1 MADFWASVPIH
12 LMLGLIASIPVVL
25 WDWRI
30 ALPGIL
36 ITQLGTS
43 VLSSTV
49 YGLPAPWPT
58 VHISV
63 QFLACL
69 ILLLSI
75 LQTSNV
81 QVRNSG
87 EFSSRLFRLLVLGI
101 AALMVWKASEGIELP
116 LLENAT
122 KVLFI
127 WFAAVALI
135 TLGMS
140 ETALFGGIGLLLWL
154 IPVQA
159 FLSVLFPLPAV
170 IVLLGILQILVALA
184 CSFLLLAEDDAL
196 TLIEVPS
203 TDPDLAPGVHRRH
216 SITSGARV
224 LGYGIGY
231 WFYTLVNRRQ
241 NHEAGNGRG
250 VAS

>member
-1 MADFWASVPIH
+1 MAAFWASVPVH
-12 LMLGLIASIPVVL
+12 VLLGFAAAIPVIL

-36 ITQLGTS
+36 LVQLGTS
-43 VLSSTV
+43 VLTGTV
-49 YGLPAPWPT
+49 YGLAAPWPT
-58 VHISV
+58 VHFGV
-63 QFLACL
+63 QALGCL

-81 QVRNSG
+81 QVRTSG
-87 EFSSRLFRLLVLGI
+87 EFSSRLFRMLILGI
-101 AALMVWKASEGIELP
+101 AALLVWRATEGIDLP
-116 LLENAT
+116 RLDDAT

-135 TLGMS
+135 TLGMT
-140 ETALFGGIGLLLWL
+140 ETALFGSIGILMWL

-159 FLSVLFPLPAV
+159 FMSVLFPLPAV

-216 SITSGARV
+216 SIASGARV

-231 WFYTLVNRRQ
+231 WFYTLVNRRR
-241 NHEAGNGRG
+241 NTEARNG
-250 VAS
+250 

>member
-1 MADFWASVPIH
+1 MAAFWASVPIH
-12 LMLGLIASIPVVL
+12 VILGVVASIPVIL

-30 ALPGIL
+30 ALPGL
-36 ITQLGTS
+36 LVVQLGTS
-43 VLSSTV
+43 VLIGTV
-49 YGLPAPWPT
+49 YGLPAPWPA
-58 VHISV
+58 VHLGV

-87 EFSSRLFRLLVLGI
+87 EFSSRLFRLLILGI
-101 AALMVWKASEGIELP
+101 AALMVWTATETVELP
-116 LLENAT
+116 RLEDAT

-135 TLGMS
+135 TLGMT
-140 ETALFGGIGLLLWL
+140 ETALFGSIGLLLWL

-170 IVLLGILQILVALA
+170 IVLIGILQILVALA
-184 CSFLLLAEDDAL
+184 CSYLLLAEDDAL
-196 TLIEVPS
+196 MLIEVPS
-203 TDPDLAPGVHRRH
+203 TDPDVAPGVHRRH

-231 WFYTLVNRRQ
+231 WFYTFASRRR
-241 NHEAGNGRG
+241 NTETGN
-250 VAS
+250 S

>member
-1 MADFWASVPIH
+1 MAAFWASVSIH
-12 LMLGLIASIPVVL
+12 VILGVVAGIPVIL

-30 ALPGIL
+30 ALPGL
-36 ITQLGTS
+36 LVVQLGTS
-43 VLSSTV
+43 VLIGTV
-49 YGLPAPWPT
+49 YGLPAPWPA
-58 VHISV
+58 VHLGI

-87 EFSSRLFRLLVLGI
+87 EFSSRLFRLLILGI
-101 AALMVWKASEGIELP
+101 AALMVWTATETVELP
-116 LLENAT
+116 RLEDAT

-135 TLGMS
+135 TLGMT
-140 ETALFGGIGLLLWL
+140 ETALFGSIGLLLWL

-170 IVLLGILQILVALA
+170 IVLIGILQILVALA
-184 CSFLLLAEDDAL
+184 CSYLLLAEDDAL
-196 TLIEVPS
+196 MLIEVPS
-203 TDPDLAPGVHRRH
+203 TDPDVAPGVHRRH

-224 LGYGIGY
+224 LGYGVGY
-231 WFYTLVNRRQ
+231 WFYTLANRRR
-241 NHEAGNGRG
+241 NTETGNG
-250 VAS
+250 

>member
-1 MADFWASVPIH
+1 MASFWASVPIH
-12 LMLGLIASIPVVL
+12 VILGLAAGIPVVL

-36 ITQLGTS
+36 FVQLGTS
-43 VLSSTV
+43 ILVGTV
-49 YGLPAPWPT
+49 YGLPAPWPA
-58 VHISV
+58 VHLAV

-87 EFSSRLFRLLVLGI
+87 EFSSRLFRLLILGI
-101 AALMVWKASEGIELP
+101 AALMVWRATEGIELP
-116 LLENAT
+116 RLEDAT
-122 KVLFI
+122 KLLFI

-135 TLGMS
+135 TLGMT

-203 TDPDLAPGVHRRH
+203 TDPDLAPGLHRRH
-216 SITSGARV
+216 SIASGARV

-231 WFYTLVNRRQ
+231 WFYTLISRSRKT
-241 NHEAGNGRG
+241 EARNG
-250 VAS
+250 

>member
-1 MADFWASVPIH
+1 MAAFWASVPFH
-12 LMLGLIASIPVVL
+12 VVLGLAACIPVVL
-25 WDWRI
+25 WDWRV

-36 ITQLGTS
+36 IVQLGTS
-43 VLSSTV
+43 ALVGTV
-49 YGLPAPWPT
+49 YGLPAPWPA
-58 VHISV
+58 VHLGV
-63 QFLACL
+63 QVLACL

-75 LQTSNV
+75 LQTSHV
-81 QVRNSG
+81 QVRNTG

-101 AALMVWKASEGIELP
+101 AALLVWAASEGIELP
-116 LLENAT
+116 LLEDAT

-135 TLGMS
+135 TLGVTES
-140 ETALFGGIGLLLWL
+140 ALFGGVGLLLWL

-159 FLSVLFPLPAV
+159 LLSILFPLPAV

-203 TDPDLAPGVHRRH
+203 TDPELAPGLYRRH

-224 LGYGIGY
+224 LGYSVGY
-231 WFYTLVNRRQ
+231 WMYSLLSRRPKTG
-241 NHEAGNGRG
+241 AGN
-250 VAS
+250 S

>member
-1 MADFWASVPIH
+1 MAAFWASVPVH
-12 LMLGLIASIPVVL
+12 VLLGIVAAMPVIL

-36 ITQLGTS
+36 LVQLGTS
-43 VLSSTV
+43 LLIGTV
-49 YGLPAPWPT
+49 YGLSAPWPA
-58 VHISV
+58 VHFGV
-63 QFLACL
+63 QVLACL

-81 QVRNSG
+81 QVPTSG
-87 EFSSRLFRLLVLGI
+87 EFSSRLFRMLILGI
-101 AALMVWKASEGIELP
+101 AALMVWRATEGLDLP
-116 LLENAT
+116 RLDVAT

-135 TLGMS
+135 TLGMT
-140 ETALFGGIGLLLWL
+140 ETALFGSIGLLMWL

-159 FLSVLFPLPAV
+159 FLSVLFPIPAV

-203 TDPDLAPGVHRRH
+203 TDPNLAPGVHRRH

-231 WFYTLVNRRQ
+231 WFYTFVSRRR
-241 NHEAGNGRG
+241 NTEARNG
-250 VAS
+250 

>member
-1 MADFWASVPIH
+1 MAAFWASVPVHVI
-12 LMLGLIASIPVVL
+12 LGVVAGIPVIL

-30 ALPGIL
+30 ALPGL
-36 ITQLGTS
+36 LFVQLGTS
-43 VLSSTV
+43 VLIGAV
-49 YGLPAPWPT
+49 YGLPAPWPA
-58 VHISV
+58 VHLGV

-87 EFSSRLFRLLVLGI
+87 EFSSRLFRLLILGI
-101 AALMVWKASEGIELP
+101 AALMVWTATEGVELP
-116 LLENAT
+116 RLEDAT

-135 TLGMS
+135 TLGMT
-140 ETALFGGIGLLLWL
+140 ETALFGSIGILLWL
-154 IPVQA
+154 LPVQA

-184 CSFLLLAEDDAL
+184 CSYLLLAEDDAL
-196 TLIEVPS
+196 MLIEVPS
-203 TDPDLAPGVHRRH
+203 TDPDVAPGLHRRH
-216 SITSGARV
+216 SIGSGARV
-224 LGYGIGY
+224 LVYSVGY
-231 WFYTLVNRRQ
+231 WFYTLVNRRR
-241 NHEAGNGRG
+241 NTESGNG
-250 VAS
+250 

>member
-1 MADFWASVPIH
+1 MAAFWASVPIH
-12 LMLGLIASIPVVL
+12 VILGLAACIPVVL
-25 WDWRI
+25 WDWRV

-36 ITQLGTS
+36 FVQLGTS
-43 VLSSTV
+43 ALIGVV
-49 YGLPAPWPT
+49 YGVPAPWPA
-58 VHISV
+58 VHLGI
-63 QFLACL
+63 QALACL
-69 ILLLSI
+69 IILLSI

-81 QVRNSG
+81 QVRNAG

-101 AALMVWKASEGIELP
+101 AALLVWTASDRVELP

-122 KVLFI
+122 KILFL

-135 TLGMS
+135 TLGVT
-140 ETALFGGIGLLLWL
+140 ETALFGGVGLLLWL

-196 TLIEVPS
+196 TQIEVPS
-203 TDPDLAPGVHRRH
+203 TDPDLAPGVYRRH
-216 SITSGARV
+216 SIASGARV

-231 WFYTLVNRRQ
+231 WMYTIFNRRLKS
-241 NHEAGNGRG
+241 GGRN
-250 VAS
+250 S

>member
-1 MADFWASVPIH
+1 MAAFWASVPIH
-12 LMLGLIASIPVVL
+12 VVLGLVACIPVVL
-25 WDWRI
+25 WDWRV

-36 ITQLGTS
+36 IVQLGTS
-43 VLSSTV
+43 ALVGTV

-58 VHISV
+58 VHLGV
-63 QFLACL
+63 QALACL

-75 LQTSNV
+75 LQTSHV
-81 QVRNSG
+81 QVRNTG

-101 AALMVWKASEGIELP
+101 ASLLVWAASEGIDLP
-116 LLENAT
+116 LLEDAT

-135 TLGMS
+135 TLGVTES
-140 ETALFGGIGLLLWL
+140 ALFGGVGILLWL

-159 FLSVLFPLPAV
+159 LLSVLFPLPAV

-203 TDPDLAPGVHRRH
+203 TDPELAPGLYRRH

-224 LGYGIGY
+224 LGYGFGY
-231 WFYTLVNRRQ
+231 WMYSFLSRRPKTG
-241 NHEAGNGRG
+241 AGN
-250 VAS
+250 S

>member
-1 MADFWASVPIH
+1 MTTFWASVPVHII
-12 LMLGLIASIPVVL
+12 LGVIAGIPVVL

-30 ALPGIL
+30 ALPGLLVI
-36 ITQLGTS
+36 QLGTS
-43 VLSSTV
+43 ILIGTV

-58 VHISV
+58 VHLGV

-81 QVRNSG
+81 QVRSTG

-101 AALMVWKASEGIELP
+101 AALMVWRATEGFELP
-116 LLENAT
+116 RLEDAT

-135 TLGMS
+135 TLGMT
-140 ETALFGGIGLLLWL
+140 ETALFGSIGLLLWL

-170 IVLLGILQILVALA
+170 IVLLGILQIIVALA

-203 TDPDLAPGVHRRH
+203 TDPDVAPGLHRRH
-216 SITSGARV
+216 SIASGARV

-231 WFYTLVNRRQ
+231 WFYTLVSRRG
-241 NHEAGNGRG
+241 NTEARNG
-250 VAS
+250 

>member
-1 MADFWASVPIH
+1 MAAFWASVPVHVI
-12 LMLGLIASIPVVL
+12 LGIVAGIPVIL

-30 ALPGIL
+30 ALPGL
-36 ITQLGTS
+36 LFVQLGTS
-43 VLSSTV
+43 VLIGTV
-49 YGLPAPWPT
+49 YGLPAPWPA
-58 VHISV
+58 VHLGV

-87 EFSSRLFRLLVLGI
+87 EFSSRLFRLLILGI
-101 AALMVWKASEGIELP
+101 AALMVWTATEVVDLP
-116 LLENAT
+116 RLEDAT

-135 TLGMS
+135 TLGMT
-140 ETALFGGIGLLLWL
+140 ETVLFGSIGILLWL

-170 IVLLGILQILVALA
+170 IVLLGILQLLVALA
-184 CSFLLLAEDDAL
+184 CSYLLLAEDDAL
-196 TLIEVPS
+196 MLIEVPS
-203 TDPDLAPGVHRRH
+203 TDTDLAPGVHRRH
-216 SITSGARV
+216 SIASGARV
-224 LGYGIGY
+224 LGYSVGY
-231 WFYTLVNRRQ
+231 WFYTLANRRRKT
-241 NHEAGNGRG
+241 ETGSG
-250 VAS
+250 